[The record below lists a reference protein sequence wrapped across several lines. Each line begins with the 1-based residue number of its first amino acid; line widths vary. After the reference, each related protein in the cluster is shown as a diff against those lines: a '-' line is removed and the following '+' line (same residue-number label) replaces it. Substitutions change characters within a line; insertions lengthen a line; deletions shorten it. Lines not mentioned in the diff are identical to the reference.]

1 MRKYFLQNKK
11 GFTVVELLI
20 ASSIFVIFLAIAV
33 GSFTRILEV
42 QRTLARRIVITSAL
56 GATIETI
63 SREVRVGYD
72 FPIARNNEP
81 MRSLSFKSF
90 ATHDIENPVDVTYS
104 FIGDKITRFTPTEV
118 VIIPMG
124 GGATTEGVVITPT
137 DVVIKNATF
146 IVNQKDKCQ
155 PWRITI
161 AISAVPKG
169 IGMDKPE
176 ETINVQTTVTSRT
189 LPIDIKGDPHKC
201 KSI

>member
-1 MRKYFLQNKK
+1 MRKYFLENKK
-11 GFTVVELLI
+11 GFTVVELLV
-20 ASSIFVIFLAIAV
+20 ASAIFVIFLAVAV
-33 GSFTRILEV
+33 GSFTRILQI

-56 GATIETI
+56 GTAIETI

-72 FPIARNNEP
+72 FPIAQHNQP
-81 MRSLSFKSF
+81 MGSLPFKSF

-104 FIGDKITRFTPTEV
+104 FSGDKIVRGSTQ
-118 VIIPMG
+118 
-124 GGATTEGVVITPT
+124 ITPT

-161 AISAVPKG
+161 VISAIPKG
-169 IGMDKPE
+169 TGMDKPE
-176 ETINVQTTVTSRT
+176 ETINVQTTVTSRI
-189 LPIDIKGDPHKC
+189 LPIDMKGDPYQC